1 MNHELN
7 LIEYLLQHF
16 GSHHQS
22 YYRLPPVST
31 HTQSLKEGDIFLAI
45 QGGHGFVRQALD
57 QEAKAVIVNQDWYQ
71 NPTHGLNTQDPRI
84 IPVDSTITALQ
95 EIATYHRFWH
105 QDHVR
110 TIGITG
116 SCGKTTVKEMI
127 GQSLASWKPTI
138 YAKDSY
144 NNHLGV
150 PLTIMGIEAHT
161 QFLVCE
167 IGMNHPGEIAPLSH
181 MVKPDIAIITTIE
194 PAHMEFFSSLESIA
208 VEKASI
214 MDGMK
219 QGEAS
224 VILPSCS
231 PFYPLLRQKAQ
242 SIGASIMSVGSNTTD
257 TVQLIN
263 MTEGEEQ
270 TMVEAVIF
278 DHHAAYALS
287 LHGKHQVMNS
297 LMSIAAMVL
306 CGMGW
311 VEAIERIKK
320 FRPVTGRGDQFFVFH
335 PAQEGKILCINE
347 AYNANPSSMK
357 QAITTFD
364 AMVLGGSWKRKIAI
378 VGEMLELGDGK
389 QSQTFHDE
397 VAHHL
402 AQSQIDVVVAIGPMM
417 VQSVQHILPSNKT
430 TYFFDSV
437 ASMKNDIWRII
448 QSHDCFMAK
457 ASHGTGLFHW
467 VRNIQVF

>member
-1 MNHELN
+1 
-7 LIEYLLQHF
+7 
-16 GSHHQS
+16 
-22 YYRLPPVST
+22 
-31 HTQSLKEGDIFLAI
+31 
-45 QGGHGFVRQALD
+45 
-57 QEAKAVIVNQDWYQ
+57 
-71 NPTHGLNTQDPRI
+71 
-84 IPVDSTITALQ
+84 
-95 EIATYHRFWH
+95 
-105 QDHVR
+105 
-110 TIGITG
+110 
-116 SCGKTTVKEMI
+116 
-127 GQSLASWKPTI
+127 
-138 YAKDSY
+138 
-144 NNHLGV
+144 
-150 PLTIMGIEAHT
+150 
-161 QFLVCE
+161 
-167 IGMNHPGEIAPLSH
+167 
-181 MVKPDIAIITTIE
+181 
-194 PAHMEFFSSLESIA
+194 MEFFSSLESIA

-219 QGEAS
+219 EGEAS

-437 ASMKNDIWRII
+437 ASMENDIWRII
-448 QSHDCFMAK
+448 QPHDCFMAK
-457 ASHGTGLFHW
+457 ASNGTGLFHW